1 MEMLVELHVFSLSPF
16 WGRSMT
22 AVPQRAAVMVTAGV
36 PPQATLTRIR
46 NMDSVPV
53 VVREHINH
61 NT

>member
-1 MEMLVELHVFSLSPF
+1 MFSLSPF